1 MAKTVQDVM
10 EMIRQ
15 QDIKLVDFK
24 MVDIN
29 GQFRHV
35 TILAENFN
43 EDLMKYG
50 VGFDASQF
58 IYNQF

>member
-35 TILAENFN
+35 TRN
-43 EDLMKYG
+43 
-50 VGFDASQF
+50 
-58 IYNQF
+58 